1 MEEKDDD
8 SIRWENKKNKG
19 STEQKYRLS
28 GDMMDFKSFGARL
41 KYQKRHNTEA
51 LWDEIIRSDN
61 PEMYKEELRRQ
72 RQRRLGRRYHR
83 ETAQRLGVIKP
94 LEIKPPAIKLI
105 AKEAEKKLIA
115 IQAEKKIK
123 KKRRSVDCAT
133 TTLAPQRQ
141 KYQHTRLF
149 NVSIHPCIVRGR
161 RGKDVTG
168 TLEAHLNGFQYSN
181 CCIPFK
187 INIMYRDIKYA
198 FTQDGD
204 EQSAP
209 LCHLHLHKPI
219 MVGTEMTQNIQFRM
233 VQTLEGR
240 KKRPAHGSGN
250 FEKELQKIRDDN
262 NRVMWEFRCKVDC
275 IFDPLPLRLTCD
287 YVDTE
292 RGFYGELH
300 LKGHPAFSTI
310 FVFSYF
316 TLVQLNHTP
325 FTIVTLKEIEIVN
338 LVQVGSEMEMFN
350 MTIVFK
356 NFELDVLQINS
367 IPSAKRI
374 SIKQSL
380 DLARVKYYENK
391 QDFPDWAS
399 KLEEIRANPK
409 EFIDKGGWK
418 FLNVEGSANNSDSS
432 GDEYSIGYYSSE
444 PEAQA
449 EQTCE
454 SVPKGK
460 ESVPK
465 GKKEFI
471 QFWNQICYLPDSSVE
486 NISDLLCSFGFD
498 PNPRKEEKKQTPLVQ
513 KTWTMA
519 EGKRVMVSSDECD
532 SDTEMKEKQA
542 TTQTKHTTKIRRL
555 RKLVMAEESGDEE

>member
-1 MEEKDDD
+1 M
-8 SIRWENKKNKG
+8 WENKKNKG

-28 GDMMDFKSFGARL
+28 GDMDFKSFGARL
-41 KYQKRHNTEA
+41 KYQKRHCTEA

-61 PEMYKEELRRQ
+61 REMYKEELRRQ

-94 LEIKPPAIKLI
+94 LEIKPRAIKLI
-105 AKEAEKKLIA
+105 AKQAEQKLIA
-115 IQAEKKIK
+115 IQAEKNK
-123 KKRRSVDCAT
+123 KKKKRSVDCWT
-133 TTLAPQRQ
+133 TTLATQRQ

-187 INIMYRDIKYA
+187 INIMYGDIKYA
-198 FTQDGD
+198 LAQDGN

-209 LCHLHLHKPI
+209 LCHLHLHKLI
-219 MVGTEMTQNIQFRM
+219 MVGTEMTQDIQFRM
-233 VQTLEGR
+233 VLQ
-240 KKRPAHGSGN
+240 KRPAHGSGN

-262 NRVMWEFRCKVDC
+262 NRVMREFRRKVDC

-287 YVDTE
+287 YVDTK

-300 LKGHPAFSTI
+300 LKGHPPFSTI

-316 TLVQLNHTP
+316 TLVQHNHTP

-367 IPSAKRI
+367 IPSAERI
-374 SIKQSL
+374 SIKESL
-380 DLARVKYYENK
+380 DLAWVKYYENK
-391 QDFPDWAS
+391 QDFPDWGS

-432 GDEYSIGYYSSE
+432 GDEYSFGYYSSE
-444 PEAQA
+444 P

-465 GKKEFI
+465 GKKECV
-471 QFWNQICYLPDSSVE
+471 QFWNQICYLSDSDSSVDL
-486 NISDLLCSFGFD
+486 SDLLCSFGYD
-498 PNPRKEEKKQTPLVQ
+498 SYPKKEEKKHIPLIQ

-519 EGKRVMVSSDECD
+519 EGKRVMVSSNECD
-532 SDTEMKEKQA
+532 SDPKMKEKKA
-542 TTQTKHTTKIRRL
+542 TTQTKHATKTRRL